1 MHSIYALIYTFL
13 NSIFNSWQDICGRDS
28 HFSSLIRQMEDF
40 YFFKEILIL
49 DYTFWIWLYFN
60 LHVCMHMCIVM
71 FAFDYGNFMAYY
83 YIFCSKNLCDI
94 VHFIL
99 TIFLNDSL

>member
-1 MHSIYALIYTFL
+1 
-13 NSIFNSWQDICGRDS
+13 
-28 HFSSLIRQMEDF
+28 
-40 YFFKEILIL
+40 
-49 DYTFWIWLYFN
+49 
-60 LHVCMHMCIVM
+60 MCIVM